1 MHRAL
6 TTTTNSARVA
16 PYSKSKSS
24 QRDDSNS
31 NLDNS
36 LQSRYSNYQNI
47 ELENATTVCHQFK
60 KLLTDKSNIPGSNNS
75 QTQAGISEKMKELEW
90 RDGAVEYY
98 KKFYRL
104 TVGS

>member
-1 MHRAL
+1 MLESRPTPNPSLANATTAIRIL
-6 TTTTNSARVA
+6 TIR
-16 PYSKSKSS
+16 SKV
-24 QRDDSNS
+24 
-31 NLDNS
+31 S
-36 LQSRYSNYQNI
+36 LGVQQRYSNYQNI